1 MKINVDALA
10 KAFFREWETTVLP
23 ADFPDELNIIIKVV
37 EHFTAQYEDYDDL
50 PLGLKQKLSQESL
63 ETIFLNKHDENQL
76 RILHDA
82 EEDLYV
88 LKEELQKKDVPAEEI
103 RKIFKTVMEDIV

>member
-23 ADFPDELNIIIKVV
+23 ADFPDELNIIIKLV
-37 EHFTAQYEDYDDL
+37 DYWLSNTPDYQSL
-50 PLGLKQKLSQESL
+50 NQFEKQQITE
-63 ETIFLNKHDENQL
+63 EEARTIFLDKHDENQL

-103 RKIFKTVMEDIV
+103 RKIFQTVMEDIV

>member
-1 MKINVDALA
+1 MKINNDALA
-10 KAFFREWETTVLP
+10 KALWETTVLP

-37 EHFTAQYEDYDDL
+37 EHFITQYDDYDDL
-50 PLGLKQKLSQESL
+50 PLGLKQKLSQKSS

-88 LKEELQKKDVPAEEI
+88 LKEELQKKDVPAKEI